1 MGRTILSY
9 RIMLEEELR
18 KWKRFQD
25 MLRIDDRGIFEDMT
39 DVCRRY
45 ASEAGNLAS
54 PSKVEPM
61 FLSILFAHHKT
72 LKQLQEKTQQMKK
85 QRSVTSSE
93 EESVV

>member
-1 MGRTILSY
+1 MGRTISSY

-54 PSKVEPM
+54 PSKVER
-61 FLSILFAHHKT
+61 A
-72 LKQLQEKTQQMKK
+72 
-85 QRSVTSSE
+85 R
-93 EESVV
+93 

>member
-1 MGRTILSY
+1 MGRTIPSY

-25 MLRIDDRGIFEDMT
+25 VLRIEDCAIFGDMM
-39 DVCRRY
+39 DLCRRY

-61 FLSILFAHHKT
+61 ILSILFAHHKA
-72 LKQLQEKTQQMKK
+72 LMKLQEKI
-85 QRSVTSSE
+85 QR
-93 EESVV
+93 